1 MPIKKKVG
9 DDEDNPCGTVESLFQ
24 QEEVIVV
31 SDEAN
36 LSTSVRSSL
45 PAFSFGQSVT
55 AKPVQPEEDAGF
67 FIDSTPSDCISIDQG
82 DTEFYM
88 DSAPSLMYAQE
99 SQQRKEQ
106 NEDEKIKRQKKRII
120 KDDSIY
126 ISSDDDDDI
135 ISISSSEDIEMLGAL
150 SHWANSNIEE
160 VRYNKRKQDPVID
173 VDMLKK
179 VLYEDVCSNKQEEDD
194 TSEDEPLE
202 ALKFDIN
209 QVPQGLRN
217 GYSLMAY
224 EEEKALRKE
233 VEKEKQ
239 QRRKEKDRMER
250 GNKKYMLNCLLKEF
264 IEVEKEKYIIVDPTN
279 YGRIHIIPALAHL
292 FKLQIE
298 NNKGCITLTKTPD
311 SLRSLPITN
320 KSTADRGRKM
330 KITKAVTRRS
340 PLESGK
346 VVGSDAQPISS
357 NNIGHRM
364 LAAMGWKE
372 GDSIG
377 NNGIKEPIKV
387 TMRAKN
393 RGLGA

>member
-1 MPIKKKVG
+1 M
-9 DDEDNPCGTVESLFQ
+9 
-24 QEEVIVV
+24 
-31 SDEAN
+31 
-36 LSTSVRSSL
+36 SSL
-45 PAFSFGQSVT
+45 PAFSFSQSVT

-67 FIDSTPSDCISIDQG
+67 FIDSTPSDYISIEQG

-88 DSAPSLMYAQE
+88 DSAPSLVYAQE
-99 SQQRKEQ
+99 SEQRKER

-126 ISSDDDDDI
+126 ISSDDDDDV

-160 VRYNKRKQDPVID
+160 VGYNKRKQDPVID

-179 VLYEDVCSNKQEEDD
+179 VLYEDVFSNKQEEDD
-194 TSEDEPLE
+194 TSEDESWE
-202 ALKFDIN
+202 ALKIDIN

-233 VEKEKQ
+233 VEKEKEQ
-239 QRRKEKDRMER
+239 QRKKEKRRMEQ
-250 GNKKYMLNCLLKEF
+250 GNKKYILDCLLKEF
-264 IEVEKEKYIIVDPTN
+264 IEVEEKEKYIIVDPTN

-298 NNKGCITLTKTPD
+298 NNNACITLTKTPD

-320 KSTADRGRKM
+320 KPTASRGRKM
-330 KITKAVTRRS
+330 KAAKAVTRRS